1 MKQPIPDRDL
11 EREASA
17 LGSREADALDLDRV
31 ADRVVARLRSGER
44 AASRVRV
51 WRWLTGV
58 AAAAVLLVATARWI
72 DPDESVGEMAA
83 TVATA
88 PELESLSGDELAEV
102 LDSLFLHAPVT
113 ELVAVSLDDLN
124 ERQLA
129 ELLTLME
136 G

>member
-1 MKQPIPDRDL
+1 MKKPFSDRDL
-11 EREASA
+11 DREASA
-17 LGSREADALDLDRV
+17 LGGREADALDLDQV

-44 AASRVRV
+44 APSRVRV
-51 WRWLTGV
+51 WRWLTAA

-72 DPDESVGEMAA
+72 GPDGSVGETAA

-113 ELVAVSLDDLN
+113 ELVAASLDDLN
-124 ERQLA
+124 ERQLS
-129 ELLTLME
+129 ELLTWME